1 MLHERVFPV
10 NKKKVDVA
18 QKKISCR
25 QKHDDAAASKKN
37 IFCVKKFLLSPERR
51 AIKKGLPEKLF
62 NLLIAGC
69 RLQHDSKAFSYFP
82 LIVLKI
88 TK

>member
-1 MLHERVFPV
+1 MMMLLHQKKHFLR
-10 NKKKVDVA
+10 KKV
-18 QKKISCR
+18 
-25 QKHDDAAASKKN
+25 
-37 IFCVKKFLLSPERR
+37 FTLPERR

-62 NLLIAGC
+62 NILIAGC

>member
-1 MLHERVFPV
+1 MLHEKVFPV

-18 QKKISCR
+18 QKRISCR
-25 QKHDDAAASKKN
+25 QKHDDAAASKKKH
-37 IFCVKKFLLSPERR
+37 FVRKKVPEQR

-62 NLLIAGC
+62 NILIAGC
-69 RLQHDSKAFSYFP
+69 RSQHDSKAFSYFP